1 VAETIEQKVRNYI
14 AKNFIFEDSYPYSDD
29 QSFLAKGIIDSTGVL
44 ELITFVQEEFGITVE
59 DDELVPENLDSIQAL
74 GAFIRKKTPAEVSQ
88 AS

>member
-1 VAETIEQKVRNYI
+1 VADTIEQKIRNYI
-14 AKNFIFEDSYPYSDD
+14 ARNFIFEDSYPYSDD

-74 GAFIRKKTPAEVSQ
+74 GAFI
-88 AS
+88 

>member
-14 AKNFIFEDSYPYSDD
+14 AKNFIFEDSYLYSDD

-59 DDELVPENLDSIQAL
+59 DDELVPENLDFIQSL
-74 GAFIRKKTPAEVSQ
+74 GAFIRKKTTAEVSQ